1 MYPAIRPHRAVH
13 EDNIR
18 GFESPTSTIVI
29 VDYIVDYTVYALRL
43 GG

>member
-18 GFESPTSTIVI
+18 GFESPASTIVI
-29 VDYIVDYTVYALRL
+29 YDYTAYALRL